1 MKLGK
6 TLATGVAQERPQT
19 HDEEL
24 ELADEIRGIERPASK
39 SESES
44 EEVPAAR

>member
-6 TLATGVAQERPQT
+6 ALATGVAEERPQT

-24 ELADEIRGIERPASK
+24 ELADELRDIEAPAPR
-39 SESES
+39 S
-44 EEVPAAR
+44 EEVPAA

>member
-6 TLATGVAQERPQT
+6 ALASGFAEERKRERPQAVERQAERS
-19 HDEEL
+19 EEVP
-24 ELADEIRGIERPASK
+24 EPRAAAAP
-39 SESES
+39 

>member
-6 TLATGVAQERPQT
+6 ALATGVAEERPQT

-24 ELADEIRGIERPASK
+24 ELADEIRDIEAPA

>member
-6 TLATGVAQERPQT
+6 ALATGVAEERPQT
-19 HDEEL
+19 HDEEV
-24 ELADEIRGIERPASK
+24 ELADAIRDIEAPAPQ
-39 SESES
+39 S